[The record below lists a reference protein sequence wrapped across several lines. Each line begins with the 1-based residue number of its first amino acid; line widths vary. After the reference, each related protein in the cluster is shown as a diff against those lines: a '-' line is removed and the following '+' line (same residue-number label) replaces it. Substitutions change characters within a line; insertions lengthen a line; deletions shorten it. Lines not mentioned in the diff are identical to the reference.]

1 VGGFGSR
8 YSAFD
13 RFQQRHRSI
22 GFPLAVL
29 QKYADDQGG
38 YHAATIT
45 YYGFFAIFP
54 LLLVLTTVLGFI
66 LQNHPHLEQRIVD
79 SALGQFPVI
88 GPQLSHGSLHGS
100 TLALVLGLA
109 AALWAGM
116 GVFLASQNAMN
127 HLWGV
132 PFKRRPDP
140 LHARGRALLLLLLL
154 GGGALAATI
163 LAALATVGARFGLT
177 WKIGSLALSTALNI
191 GLFWL
196 GFRLL
201 TAREVSWRQL
211 RGGAIAAGVLYELLQ
226 TLGGYYVGHT
236 LKHASNVYGTFGLV
250 IGLLSWIYLSAH
262 ITLLAAESNV
272 VATRRLWPR
281 SFSLMIEQPATQA
294 DKRAF
299 TQRGKVE
306 ERRQDQTVSIDFP
319 AAEQTETTR
328 TDPGSSD
335 ADQRPSA
342 SRGRAKLALP
352 TRTDAAEEATRMAY
366 HQDIGEWHGKTLVDR
381 DGERIGTLVDVYV
394 DVETNE
400 PMFGTVKEGLIG
412 RHLTFVPLAGITIGP
427 DNLQVTVSKEQI
439 ESAPNI
445 ELHGDELSRSEEST
459 LYHHYQLNYTPPDTE
474 RGRRLARR

>member
-1 VGGFGSR
+1 MGGFGTR
-8 YSAFD
+8 YRAFD
-13 RFQQRHRSI
+13 RFQQRHRWL
-22 GFPLAVL
+22 GFPLAVA
-29 QKYADDQGG
+29 QKYAEDQGG

-54 LLLVLTTVLGFI
+54 LLLVLTTVLGFV
-66 LQNHPHLEQRIVD
+66 LQSHPHLEQRIVD

-100 TLALVLGLA
+100 ALALVLGLA

-116 GVFLASQNAMN
+116 GVFLASQNPMN

-132 PFKRRPDP
+132 PFKRRPDL

-163 LAALATVGARFGLT
+163 LAALATVGARFGLS
-177 WKIGSLALSTALNI
+177 WKIGSLALSTVLNI

-201 TAREVSWRQL
+201 TAREVSWRHL
-211 RGGAIAAGVLYELLQ
+211 RGGAIAAGVFYELLQ

-262 ITLLAAESNV
+262 ITLLAAEGNV

-281 SFSLMIEQPATQA
+281 SFSLMMEQPPTQA
-294 DKRAF
+294 DKRAL

-306 ERRQDQTVSIDFP
+306 ERRQDETVSIDFP
-319 AAEQTETTR
+319 ALEETEAAPRNAGSNGAEAQ
-328 TDPGSSD
+328 P
-335 ADQRPSA
+335 RP
-342 SRGRAKLALP
+342 
-352 TRTDAAEEATRMAY
+352 
-366 HQDIGEWHGKTLVDR
+366 
-381 DGERIGTLVDVYV
+381 
-394 DVETNE
+394 
-400 PMFGTVKEGLIG
+400 
-412 RHLTFVPLAGITIGP
+412 
-427 DNLQVTVSKEQI
+427 
-439 ESAPNI
+439 
-445 ELHGDELSRSEEST
+445 
-459 LYHHYQLNYTPPDTE
+459 
-474 RGRRLARR
+474 